1 MQISTAFSS
10 SYLTPAPTGASARP
24 AATPSASSVSD
35 SSASG
40 VSSYDFTSM
49 TPGAL
54 QSTINGLVKSGKLS
68 LKDSSPLV
76 TIAGFAGGA
85 GKPINV
91 LSALQAGI
99 DYKQTM
105 QAGDPTSGIQHWQT
119 ALATLQGLQ
128 GTASGVDTVIK
139 SARRSCRRMGRAQR
153 NPSRPGVRLMG
164 FAAALR
170 AFAPPILR

>member
-1 MQISTAFSS
+1 MQISSAFSS
-10 SYLTPAPTGASARP
+10 SYLTPTLTGTSARIS
-24 AATPSASSVSD
+24 ATSSPSSVNDTSTP
-35 SSASG
+35 G

-54 QSTINGLVKSGKLS
+54 QSTINSLVKSGKLS

-76 TIAGFAGGA
+76 TIAGFAGGGSA
-85 GKPINV
+85 GAAKPINV

-119 ALATLQGLQ
+119 ALATLQSLQ
-128 GTASGVDTVIK
+128 GTASGIDTY
-139 SARRSCRRMGRAQR
+139 A
-153 NPSRPGVRLMG
+153 
-164 FAAALR
+164 
-170 AFAPPILR
+170 